1 MNFSTLVKKNTY
13 WEKQCIYN
21 CEIYVYLLN
30 ISKYNK
36 DEQKKWGIIFFS
48 YPIEKKKKNNGSD
61 NSWWEY
67 RKWVLWFI
75 IGGNIKSS
83 KLS

>member
-1 MNFSTLVKKNTY
+1 MY

-36 DEQKKWGIIFFS
+36 DEQKKWGIFFFS
-48 YPIEKKKKNNGSD
+48 YPIEEEKKKKTMVVITVGESTGNGCSD
-61 NSWWEY
+61 
-67 RKWVLWFI
+67 
-75 IGGNIKSS
+75 
-83 KLS
+83 LSLVEV